1 MEAKEDKGRTHV
13 IFQFT
18 IIEERVNDKKDNIR
32 YCMAQDITWW
42 PCHQIVPTLFHTLE

>member
-18 IIEERVNDKKDNIR
+18 IIENTFLFIYKDYYR
-32 YCMAQDITWW
+32 KHY
-42 PCHQIVPTLFHTLE
+42 